1 MNLFK
6 SKAEK
11 EMEARMAIR
20 NNIRQ
25 LEKSKKAMQK
35 KQDEMIKLAQEAK
48 QKGVSQQYAMAVSG
62 LKMIMAYQRRCDAMI
77 LQIKMT
83 ETMRDLTVMSSKFI
97 KLMGNVG
104 EEVTKVAKTANFAQN
119 QMAFEKGMM
128 ASEAAMDQLES
139 FLEDSGMAFEQN
151 GEEVDLDKEIERM
164 IDATTAAQQTE
175 DDEEL
180 DRRLAE
186 LEKKRAAVKE

>member
-20 NNIRQ
+20 DNIRE

-119 QMAFEKGMM
+119 QMAFKKGLM

-139 FLEDSGMAFEQN
+139 FLEDSGTRARRSRR
-151 GEEVDLDKEIERM
+151 GS
-164 IDATTAAQQTE
+164 
-175 DDEEL
+175 
-180 DRRLAE
+180 DRRHHRRPADGG
-186 LEKKRAAVKE
+186 RRGA